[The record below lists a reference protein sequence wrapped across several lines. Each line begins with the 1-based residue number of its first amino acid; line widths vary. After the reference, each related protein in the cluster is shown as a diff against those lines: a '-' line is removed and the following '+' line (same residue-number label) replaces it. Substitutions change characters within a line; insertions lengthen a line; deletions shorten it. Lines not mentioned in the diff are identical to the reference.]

1 MSIRLKMLSAAAKAE
16 KYLGDSAELV
26 TRFLKM
32 QINPDGG
39 FKGRTGASDL
49 YYTVFGLEALL
60 ALQADVPV
68 ENILNYLGKFEN
80 FNNLDLIHLACLVR
94 CRADLSAEP
103 FNKDTIDNILQLTEK
118 YHAQQYSI
126 YSCFFAVGLYQDLNV
141 ELPDPQAF
149 LNRIEELRTTDG
161 AYANDSAIKVGSTP
175 ATAAAIT
182 ILSHL
187 GSPVPAG
194 SVDWLLG
201 RCHPEGGFAAIPTAP
216 IPDLLSTAVALHALS
231 EVGTDISN
239 IKDKCL
245 NFVNTLWSDKGG
257 FHGIEGE
264 WILDCEYTFYGLL
277 ALGHLA
283 Q

>member
-1 MSIRLKMLSAAAKAE
+1 MLNAAAKAE
-16 KYLGDSAELV
+16 KSLGDSAKLV
-26 TRFLKM
+26 TKFIRM

-39 FKGRTGASDL
+39 FKGRTDASDL

-80 FNNLDLIHLACLVR
+80 FNTLDLIHLACLVR
-94 CRADLSAEP
+94 CRTDLSAEP
-103 FNKDTIDNILQLTEK
+103 FNKETVDNILHLTEK
-118 YHAQQYSI
+118 YHTQQYSI

-141 ELPDPQAF
+141 ELPNPQAVIS
-149 LNRIEELRTTDG
+149 RIEELRTADG
-161 AYANDSAIKVGSTP
+161 AYANDLAITIGSTP

-187 GSPVPAG
+187 GSPVLAG
-194 SVDWLLG
+194 SVDWLLD
-201 RCHPEGGFAAIPTAP
+201 RCHPEGGFVAMPMAP

-231 EVGTDISN
+231 EVGADINN

-245 NFVNTLWSDKGG
+245 NFVNSLWSDKGG

-264 WILDCEYTFYGLL
+264 QILDCEYTFYGLL
-277 ALGHLA
+277 ALGHLT
-283 Q
+283 